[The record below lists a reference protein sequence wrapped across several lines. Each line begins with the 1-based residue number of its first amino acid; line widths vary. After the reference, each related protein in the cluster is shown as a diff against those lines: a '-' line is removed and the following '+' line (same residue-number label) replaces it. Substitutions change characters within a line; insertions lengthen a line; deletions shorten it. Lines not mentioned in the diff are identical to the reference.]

1 MKRTILIADDEK
13 DIIDL
18 LSYNLSKNGYNII
31 SASDGSEV
39 LLKVNPTIDLIILD
53 IMMPKLDG
61 YELCDILKKNP
72 TTKGIPIIFL
82 TAKNSTDDEYK
93 GLLKGAD
100 DYVVKP
106 VAIGNL
112 LLRIKNIL
120 NKKNQTSNILNS
132 KSLSV
137 NIENMT
143 VYNDENKILLTK
155 TEFSLLT
162 IFIKS
167 PGKVFKR
174 EELLDK
180 VWGSD
185 TIVTD
190 RTVDVHITKLRKKI
204 EINERIIFTAH
215 GSGYYFEN

>member
-72 TTKGIPIIFL
+72 TTNGIPIIFL
-82 TAKNSTDDEYK
+82 TAKNSTNDEYK

-106 VAIGNL
+106 VAIENL

-155 TEFSLLT
+155 TEFNLLI
-162 IFIKS
+162 IFMKS
-167 PGKVFKR
+167 PRKVFKR

-185 TIVTD
+185 TIVID

>member
-106 VAIGNL
+106 VAIENL

-155 TEFSLLT
+155 TEFNLLT
-162 IFIKS
+162 IFMKS
-167 PGKVFKR
+167 PRKVFKR
-174 EELLDK
+174 HELLDK

>member
-72 TTKGIPIIFL
+72 TTNGIPIIFL

-106 VAIGNL
+106 VAIENL

-155 TEFSLLT
+155 TEFNLLI
-162 IFIKS
+162 IFMKS
-167 PGKVFKR
+167 PRKVFKR

-185 TIVTD
+185 TIVID

>member
-106 VAIGNL
+106 VAIENL

-120 NKKNQTSNILNS
+120 NKKNHTSNILNS

-155 TEFSLLT
+155 TEFNLLT
-162 IFIKS
+162 IFMKS
-167 PGKVFKR
+167 PRKVFKR
-174 EELLDK
+174 HELLDK

>member
-82 TAKNSTDDEYK
+82 TFLNS
-93 GLLKGAD
+93 L
-100 DYVVKP
+100 
-106 VAIGNL
+106 
-112 LLRIKNIL
+112 L
-120 NKKNQTSNILNS
+120 NKK
-132 KSLSV
+132 
-137 NIENMT
+137 
-143 VYNDENKILLTK
+143 
-155 TEFSLLT
+155 
-162 IFIKS
+162 
-167 PGKVFKR
+167 
-174 EELLDK
+174 
-180 VWGSD
+180 
-185 TIVTD
+185 
-190 RTVDVHITKLRKKI
+190 
-204 EINERIIFTAH
+204 
-215 GSGYYFEN
+215 

>member
-72 TTKGIPIIFL
+72 TTKGITIIFL
-82 TAKNSTDDEYK
+82 TAKNSADDEYK

-137 NIENMT
+137 
-143 VYNDENKILLTK
+143 
-155 TEFSLLT
+155 
-162 IFIKS
+162 
-167 PGKVFKR
+167 
-174 EELLDK
+174 
-180 VWGSD
+180 
-185 TIVTD
+185 
-190 RTVDVHITKLRKKI
+190 
-204 EINERIIFTAH
+204 
-215 GSGYYFEN
+215 

>member
-82 TAKNSTDDEYK
+82 TAKNSADDEYK

-106 VAIGNL
+106 VAIENL

-120 NKKNQTSNILNS
+120 NKKNQPSNILNS

-155 TEFSLLT
+155 TEFNLLT

-174 EELLDK
+174 EEFLDK

>member
-106 VAIGNL
+106 VAIENL

-120 NKKNQTSNILNS
+120 NKKNHTSNILNS

-155 TEFSLLT
+155 TEFNLLT

-174 EELLDK
+174 KELLDK

>member
-39 LLKVNPTIDLIILD
+39 LLKVNQTIDLIILD

-106 VAIGNL
+106 VAIENL

-155 TEFSLLT
+155 TEFNLLI
-162 IFIKS
+162 IFMKS
-167 PGKVFKR
+167 PRKVFKR

-185 TIVTD
+185 TIVID

>member
-53 IMMPKLDG
+53 VMMPKLDG

-106 VAIGNL
+106 VAIENL

-155 TEFSLLT
+155 TEFNLLT
-162 IFIKS
+162 IFMKS
-167 PGKVFKR
+167 PRKVFKR

>member
-106 VAIGNL
+106 VAIENL

-120 NKKNQTSNILNS
+120 NKK
-132 KSLSV
+132 
-137 NIENMT
+137 
-143 VYNDENKILLTK
+143 
-155 TEFSLLT
+155 
-162 IFIKS
+162 
-167 PGKVFKR
+167 
-174 EELLDK
+174 
-180 VWGSD
+180 
-185 TIVTD
+185 
-190 RTVDVHITKLRKKI
+190 KL
-204 EINERIIFTAH
+204 
-215 GSGYYFEN
+215 YL

>member
-72 TTKGIPIIFL
+72 TTKSIPIIFL

-106 VAIGNL
+106 VAIENL

-120 NKKNQTSNILNS
+120 NKKNHTSNILNS

-155 TEFSLLT
+155 TEFNLLT

>member
-72 TTKGIPIIFL
+72 TTNGIPIIFL
-82 TAKNSTDDEYK
+82 TAKNSTNDEYK

-106 VAIGNL
+106 VAIENL

-155 TEFSLLT
+155 TEFNLLI
-162 IFIKS
+162 IFMKS
-167 PGKVFKR
+167 PRKVFKR

-185 TIVTD
+185 TIVID

-204 EINERIIFTAH
+204 EKNERIIFTAH

>member
-1 MKRTILIADDEK
+1 MKKTILIADDEK

-18 LSYNLSKNGYNII
+18 LSYNLTKNGYNVV

-39 LLKVNPTIDLIILD
+39 LLNINNNIDLLVLD

-61 YELCDILKKNP
+61 YELCEIIKKNP
-72 TTKGIPIIFL
+72 ATKHVPIIFL
-82 TAKNSTDDEYK
+82 TAKNSSQDEYR

-106 VAIGNL
+106 VAIENL

-120 NKKNQTSNILNS
+120 NQQTKTSKTILS
-132 KSLSV
+132 QSLSI
-137 NIENMT
+137 NLECRT
-143 VYNDENKILLTK
+143 VYNGENKILLTK
-155 TEFSLLT
+155 TEFDLLYL
-162 IFIKS
+162 FINS

-174 EELLDK
+174 EELLDR
-180 VWGSD
+180 VWGHD

-190 RTVDVHITKLRKKI
+190 RTIDVHITKLRKKI
-204 EINERIIFTAH
+204 ELNERIIFTSH

>member
-31 SASDGSEV
+31 SALDGSEV

-72 TTKGIPIIFL
+72 TTNGIPIIFL

-106 VAIGNL
+106 VAIENL

-155 TEFSLLT
+155 TEFNLLI
-162 IFIKS
+162 IFMKS
-167 PGKVFKR
+167 PRKVFKR

-185 TIVTD
+185 TIVID

>member
-106 VAIGNL
+106 VAIENL

-120 NKKNQTSNILNS
+120 NKKNQPSNILNS

-155 TEFSLLT
+155 TEFNLLI

-180 VWGSD
+180 VWGGD